1 MAKRDYYEVLGLKR
15 GASSDEVKSAF
26 RKLAKKYHP
35 DANPGDKTAEQ
46 KFREVNEAYEVL
58 KDDEKRQQYDQFG
71 HAAFEQGGPGGP
83 GAGAGAAGFDFG
95 GSFSDIFDEMF
106 GDLGGRRGARRQ
118 GPQRGADLRYDLE
131 ITLDDAYRGRQIDI
145 KVPSWAGCET
155 CKGTGAKEGSGPTA
169 CPTCQ
174 GYGSVRSQQGFFTV
188 ERTCPACG
196 GQGQVIED
204 PCPACRGQGRVQREK
219 KLQVTIPAGVED
231 GNRIRLSGE
240 GEAGLRAGPPG
251 DLYIFLTIR
260 PHPLFQRE
268 GANLRCKVPIPMTTA
283 ALGGTIEVPTPSG
296 SRARVNIPKGTQ
308 SGQQFR
314 LKGKG
319 MPVLRSKSFGD
330 LMVQVSVETPV
341 NLTERQRELLNEFH
355 DAQPDNTTSPESAG
369 FFSKVKELWEDL
381 KD

>member
-1 MAKRDYYEVLGLKR
+1 M
-15 GASSDEVKSAF
+15 
-26 RKLAKKYHP
+26 
-35 DANPGDKTAEQ
+35 
-46 KFREVNEAYEVL
+46 
-58 KDDEKRQQYDQFG
+58 
-71 HAAFEQGGPGGP
+71 
-83 GAGAGAAGFDFG
+83 
-95 GSFSDIFDEMF
+95 
-106 GDLGGRRGARRQ
+106 
-118 GPQRGADLRYDLE
+118 
-131 ITLDDAYRGRQIDI
+131 
-145 KVPSWAGCET
+145 
-155 CKGTGAKEGSGPTA
+155 
-169 CPTCQ
+169 
-174 GYGSVRSQQGFFTV
+174 
-188 ERTCPACG
+188 
-196 GQGQVIED
+196 
-204 PCPACRGQGRVQREK
+204 QREK